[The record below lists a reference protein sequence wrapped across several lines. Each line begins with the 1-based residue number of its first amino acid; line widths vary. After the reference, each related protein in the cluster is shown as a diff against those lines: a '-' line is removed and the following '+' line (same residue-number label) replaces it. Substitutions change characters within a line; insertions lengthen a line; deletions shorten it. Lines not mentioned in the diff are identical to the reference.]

1 MLEGGEVNMKDY
13 EYEDLRNKA
22 NGLLFEVVHVQNLIQ
37 IKKAMFDIVD
47 LITEIIEAMDVEVG
61 DEE

>member
-13 EYEDLRNKA
+13 EYEDLRSKA
-22 NGLLFEVVHVQNLIQ
+22 HGLLFEVIHVQNLSQ
-37 IKKAMFDIVD
+37 TQKAMVDIVD